1 MSDNMNILFT
11 SVGRRSYLIK
21 YFREALGET
30 GKIYATNSIEHST
43 AFKYVDDHAV
53 SPIIYSD
60 EYIPF
65 LLECCKKW
73 DIKAII
79 SLFDIDLM
87 VLAKNRKR
95 FEEIGVSIVVSET
108 DVIDKCNDK
117 WHTFNYLNEIGIK
130 TPRTYIDL
138 SSVLGDIGKGIISY
152 PVIVKPRWGMGS
164 LAIFEADNEEELKI
178 FYSKSKKEISNS
190 YLKYEAEYDFD
201 KCVLIQEKIQGQE
214 YGLDIINDLNA
225 NYINTI
231 VKKKMGMRSGE
242 TDCAITVDDDHIKE
256 IGKKISVSLKHIANL
271 DTDIFVTED
280 DIYVLE
286 MNARFGG
293 GYPFSHIAGVN
304 LPEAIILWLN
314 GKKVDVNH
322 LTAKSGVL
330 AQKEIEITIL

>member
-164 LAIFEADNEEELKI
+164 LAIFEADNEGELKI
-178 FYSKSKKEISNS
+178 FYSKSKKEISSS

-214 YGLDIINDLNA
+214 YGLDIINDLKG

-242 TDCAITVDDDHIKE
+242 TDCAETVNDDQIKK
-256 IGKKISVSLKHIANL
+256 IGEKISVNLKHIANL
-271 DTDIFVTED
+271 DTDIFVTEE

-304 LPEAIILWLN
+304 LPEAIISWLN
-314 GKKVDVNH
+314 GKKVDVNL

-330 AQKEIEITIL
+330 AQKEIEIAIL

>member
-1 MSDNMNILFT
+1 MSKDINILFT

-21 YFREALGET
+21 YFREALGGM

-53 SPIIYSD
+53 SPLIYSE

-65 LLECCKKW
+65 LLDCCKKW

-87 VLAKNRKR
+87 VLAKSRDR
-95 FEEIGVSIVVSET
+95 FEEIGVKVIVSDT
-108 DVIDKCNDK
+108 KVIDKCNDK
-117 WHTFNYLNEIGIK
+117 WHTYNYLNEIGLK
-130 TPRTYIDL
+130 APRTYIDL
-138 SSVLGDIGKGIISY
+138 SAVTNDLAKGIISY
-152 PVIVKPRWGMGS
+152 PVMIKPRWGMGS

-178 FYSKSKKEISNS
+178 FYEKSKKEIKNS
-190 YLKYEAEYDFD
+190 YLKYESEYDFD
-201 KCVLIQEKIQGQE
+201 KCVLIQEKIKGQE
-214 YGLDIINDLNA
+214 YGLDIINDLDG

-242 TDCAITVDDDHIKE
+242 TDCAVTVDDDRIKE
-256 IGKKISVSLKHIANL
+256 IGKKISDNLKHIANL
-271 DTDIFVTED
+271 DTDIFVTEN

-293 GYPFSHIAGVN
+293 GYPFSHIAGVD
-304 LPEAIILWLN
+304 LPGAIVSWLSDETIDIN
-314 GKKVDVNH
+314 I
-322 LTAKSGVL
+322 LTAKPGIL
-330 AQKEIEITIL
+330 AQKEIEITTL